1 METGTIRMA
10 TDYLS
15 ALNVGSG
22 LNTTEI
28 ISALVDA
35 ERIPKENLIN
45 SKIEEKTIKIS
56 SLGQVQTSLS
66 SLNTGLD
73 TINGLSGLE
82 AKSTDTSIDVSIS
95 DNTLA
100 DVFSYEIQVSQL
112 ASSQTLAFDG
122 FSSADAILGAGSL
135 EISYGTWSSGSFTKN
150 SNTAETITIS
160 SSTATLEDVRDE
172 INNAAIGLKASII
185 MTDDNAYNIVIK
197 SETGLDNALSIAVTE
212 TVSGSGL
219 ADLNY
224 TTYDAAVEIV
234 PASDASLSIDGLS
247 ITRDSNT
254 IDDLIDGVTLTI
266 KDTTT
271 TSETISASYNTDDAL
286 VILTELVSQINTI
299 GDTLRTLSN
308 RNSDG
313 DNGPLVGDPVIS
325 YLKRSIRNL
334 STDPIYGYSDKAI
347 YMTNFGIQT
356 EKDGTLTID
365 KDKFRDYY
373 ETSPSNFLALVQDK
387 LSSTNSDV
395 DVSVVGNDWK
405 AGVYNLTYDGTDAVI
420 DDENMMLSN
429 GLYTSISGNTDGLS
443 LIIDPSVTN
452 SSIYMGR
459 SIISSLQIIA
469 SKMLETGSD
478 LENNISTYN
487 ENISEYNNELLK
499 LQDQIDFITKNYE
512 ERYSRMNAVMEQI
525 KSTETSITNM
535 MDAWKG
541 MMKD

>member
-1 METGTIRMA
+1 MS

-35 ERIPKENLIN
+35 ERIPKENIIN
-45 SKIEEKTIKIS
+45 AKIEEKTIKIS

-100 DVFSYEIQVSQL
+100 DVFSYGIQVSQL

-135 EISYGTWSSGSFTKN
+135 EISYGTWSSGSFTQN
-150 SNTAETITIS
+150 SDTAKTITIS

-185 MTDDNAYNIVIK
+185 MTDDNAYSIVIK
-197 SETGLDNALSIAVTE
+197 SETGLDNALSIAATE

-234 PASDASLSIDGLS
+234 SASDASLTIDGLL

-254 IDDLIDGVTLTI
+254 IDDLIDGVTVTI
-266 KDTTT
+266 NDTTT
-271 TSETISASYNTDDAL
+271 TSETISASYNTDNAL
-286 VILTELVSQINTI
+286 VIVTELISQINTI

-308 RNSDG
+308 RNSYG
-313 DNGPLVGDPVIS
+313 DNGPLVDDPVIS

-334 STDPIYGYSDKAI
+334 STDPIYGYGDNAI

-373 ETSPSNFLALVQDK
+373 EASPSNFLALVQDK

-405 AGVYNLTYDGTDAVI
+405 AGAYNLTYDGTDAVI
-420 DDENMMLSN
+420 DDENMVLSN
-429 GLYTSISGNTDGLS
+429 GLYTSTSGNTDGLS
-443 LIIDPSVTN
+443 LIIDPSVTS

-459 SIISSLQIIA
+459 SIISSLQIIS

-487 ENISEYNNELLK
+487 ENIDDYNNELLK
-499 LQDQIDFITKNYE
+499 LQDRIDFITKNYE

-541 MMKD
+541 MMQD

>member
-1 METGTIRMA
+1 MA

-35 ERIPKENLIN
+35 ERIPKEEIIN

-66 SLNTGLD
+66 SLDTGLD
-73 TINGLSGLE
+73 IINGLSGLE
-82 AKSTDTSIDVSIS
+82 VNSTDTSIDVSIT
-95 DNTLA
+95 DNTIA
-100 DVFSYEIQVSQL
+100 DVFSYGIEVSQL
-112 ASSQTLAFDG
+112 ASAQTLAFDG
-122 FSSADAILGAGSL
+122 FSSVDDVLGAGSL
-135 EISYGTWSSGSFTKN
+135 VISYGTWSSGSFTQN
-150 SNTAETITIS
+150 SDTAQTITIS

-172 INNAAIGLKASII
+172 INNAAIGLTASII
-185 MTDDNAYNIVIK
+185 MTDDNAYTIVIK
-197 SETGLDNALSIAVTE
+197 SETGLDNAVSIAVTE

-224 TTYDAAVEIV
+224 TAYDASVEIV
-234 PASDASLSIDGLS
+234 AASDASLTIDGLS
-247 ITRDSNT
+247 ITRDSNS
-254 IDDLIDGVTLTI
+254 IDDLIDGITLTI

-271 TSETISASYNTDDAL
+271 SSETISASYSTDNAF
-286 VILTELVSQINTI
+286 VILTELVNQINTT
-299 GDTLRTLSN
+299 GDALRTLSN
-308 RNSDG
+308 RSPDG
-313 DNGPLVGDPVIS
+313 DNGPLVDDPVIS

-334 STDPIYGYSDKAI
+334 TTDPIYGYGDEAI

-365 KDKFRDYY
+365 KDKFTDYY
-373 ETSPSNFLALVQDK
+373 EANPSNFLALVQDK
-387 LSSTNSDV
+387 FSSSDSDV
-395 DVSVVGNDWK
+395 DVSVVGNDWE
-405 AGVYNLTYDGTDAVI
+405 AGTYTLTFDGTDAVI
-420 DDENMMLSN
+420 DDENMVLSN
-429 GLYTSISGNTDGLS
+429 GLYTSSSGNTDGLS
-443 LIIDPSVTN
+443 LVIASSVTS

-469 SKMLETGSD
+469 SNMLETGSD

-487 ENISEYNNELLK
+487 ENLEDYKDELLK
-499 LQDQIDFITKNYE
+499 LQDQIDSITQNYE
-512 ERYSRMNAVMEQI
+512 ERFSRMNAIMEQT

-541 MMKD
+541 MMQN